1 MLCWSIIAFAP
12 HGLGQEYQGKQLVR
26 AELLAATNAV
36 VPGKPFT
43 VGLLL
48 RMAPAWHTYWK
59 FSGDAGLPSE
69 MKWKLPPGWK
79 IGEIQWPIPLK
90 TIDPG
95 DIQTYGYE
103 NEVLL
108 MQEITPPNVVAGIG
122 DAGNVGRANHEPG
135 SSIPATTVKLSA
147 DASWL
152 VCERI
157 CIPGGATLQLEL
169 PASTT
174 SQLANTELFAR
185 YRRLLPQNWPG
196 ANVATADWS
205 RVGSDLRLKVTS
217 ETLANYS
224 AVDFFP
230 LPEQSTV
237 VGHPRIESR
246 SKNEVV
252 FRIPIE
258 SSEKNLSSMAGLL
271 VFSHQP
277 NGEDRAAWQIA
288 TPTVV
293 SAARPA
299 PVRGIFT
306 FLLFGFLGGIIL
318 NLMPCV
324 LPVISLKIFGFIQQA
339 GQSRQKILRS
349 GVAFTIGIFAWFI
362 TLALLLIAL
371 KAAGR
376 DVTWGGF
383 QFTNA
388 YFVLALSVIVL
399 VFALNLFG
407 VFEISLPQ
415 SMTRGL
421 LSTTERKDDLGSF
434 FQGVFAT
441 VLATPCTAPFLG
453 TALGFAFSQSPA
465 IILSMFVAIAAG
477 MSAPYLLL
485 SAQPAWLRLLPKP
498 GPWMLHVKQFM
509 GFLLLATLLFLLY
522 VLGAQRG
529 LEGAIWASCFLLV
542 ISVACWMK
550 GAFVVPTASVLKRS
564 VVLVLMLVL
573 VFMSGIYFIGD
584 KFHSGNI
591 ASADSRLRGDWQA
604 FTPERLQT
612 ELEQGRFVF
621 VDFTAAWCLTCK
633 FNEASVLES
642 AEVRQAFQRHR
653 IVKMKADWT
662 NGDPAITKLLQHFGR
677 PGVPLYVLYPGKND
691 EPIVFPELLTKSM
704 VLEKLETSAP
714 HNKATGMP
722 RISVS
727 SVVNA
732 PAEKVWAVIR
742 RFDAVVDWLPFVKSS
757 PIEDGGDPTRVGCI
771 RVLTQTDGEVFRE
784 VLVALSD
791 AERSYSYTF
800 VSSPVPVRNHQT
812 TLHVLPITDG
822 DRSYVEWSSRFEI
835 DPECEAQLVDLMNR
849 NFLAGL
855 RNLAEKFNR
864 DRAASP

>member
-1 MLCWSIIAFAP
+1 MLPNLMRIASRAAVYSLLCWLLVAVAP
-12 HGLGQEYQGKQLVR
+12 QALAQTYQGKQLVR
-26 AELLAATNAV
+26 AELLADTTAI
-36 VPGKPFT
+36 VPGKSFT

-48 RMAPAWHTYWK
+48 LMAPAWHTYWK

-69 MKWKLPPGWK
+69 LKWKLPSGWK

-108 MQEITPPNVVAGIG
+108 MQEITPPTKL
-122 DAGNVGRANHEPG
+122 D
-135 SSIPATTVKLSA
+135 SSSVKISA

-169 PASTT
+169 PASTA
-174 SQLANTELFAR
+174 SQPANTELFAR
-185 YRRLLPQNWPG
+185 YRSLLPQNWPG
-196 ANVATADWS
+196 ANVATADWG

-217 ETLANYS
+217 ETLANYP

-288 TPTVV
+288 TPTAV

-339 GQSRQKILRS
+339 GQSRRKVLRS
-349 GVAFTIGIFAWFI
+349 GIAFAVGIFAWFVG
-362 TLALLLIAL
+362 LALLLIVL
-371 KAAGR
+371 KSAGR

-388 YFVLALSVIVL
+388 YFVLVLSVIVL

-415 SMTRGL
+415 GMTRGL
-421 LSTTERKDDLGSF
+421 VSTTARKDDLGSF

-465 IILSMFVAIAAG
+465 VILAMFVAIAAG

-485 SAQPAWLRLLPKP
+485 SAQPAWLRFLPRP
-498 GPWMLHVKQFM
+498 GPWMLHV
-509 GFLLLATLLFLLY
+509 
-522 VLGAQRG
+522 
-529 LEGAIWASCFLLV
+529 
-542 ISVACWMK
+542 
-550 GAFVVPTASVLKRS
+550 
-564 VVLVLMLVL
+564 
-573 VFMSGIYFIGD
+573 
-584 KFHSGNI
+584 
-591 ASADSRLRGDWQA
+591 
-604 FTPERLQT
+604 
-612 ELEQGRFVF
+612 
-621 VDFTAAWCLTCK
+621 
-633 FNEASVLES
+633 
-642 AEVRQAFQRHR
+642 
-653 IVKMKADWT
+653 
-662 NGDPAITKLLQHFGR
+662 
-677 PGVPLYVLYPGKND
+677 
-691 EPIVFPELLTKSM
+691 
-704 VLEKLETSAP
+704 
-714 HNKATGMP
+714 
-722 RISVS
+722 
-727 SVVNA
+727 
-732 PAEKVWAVIR
+732 
-742 RFDAVVDWLPFVKSS
+742 
-757 PIEDGGDPTRVGCI
+757 
-771 RVLTQTDGEVFRE
+771 
-784 VLVALSD
+784 
-791 AERSYSYTF
+791 
-800 VSSPVPVRNHQT
+800 
-812 TLHVLPITDG
+812 
-822 DRSYVEWSSRFEI
+822 
-835 DPECEAQLVDLMNR
+835 
-849 NFLAGL
+849 
-855 RNLAEKFNR
+855 
-864 DRAASP
+864 